1 MAKNA
6 MTKRKTLIFACFGIA
21 IGLCIGTVLK
31 NYRALEIV
39 KRCSL
44 KPNNQKTPYEI
55 IGLRPEDTIQNSQKN
70 LVFVGVMTAKNF
82 IEGRARAVYDTWGKE
97 VPGRIAFFSSEGSF
111 SDELP
116 VVGLKNVD
124 DRYPPQKKSFMMLYY
139 MYENFIDKFE
149 WFIRADDDVYIEPQK
164 LENFLRS
171 IDSSKPQ
178 FIGQAGKGNSEEFGL
193 LSLEFDE
200 NFCMGGPGVILSSE
214 TLRRVAPHI
223 PTCLKNLYST
233 HEDVEVGRCVQ
244 KFAGIPCTWN
254 YEMQYIMR
262 HNSSGRAAFT
272 GKLKRKEIHN
282 AISLHPIKQAPL
294 MYRLH
299 SYIQGLKA
307 EEMRQES
314 LMLHRDIKR
323 MAKYLEI
330 PDDSRYLVPGITL
343 IPEEENSKR
352 HIEDHNILGI
362 SPDLN
367 KYVPKTKED
376 LLEWSF
382 IARGLY
388 SIEHANP
395 KHKIDS
401 ATREGLEDVITEV
414 MENINNYSRQRGR
427 VIEFREL
434 LYGYSRLNT
443 LHGQDLIL
451 DLLLIYK
458 KYRGKKMTVPVRRHL
473 YVQRAFTGIFV
484 KEFEEDFYNT
494 TVQRSFFKH
503 ILNQGVEKLSNHFS
517 LPGILP
523 SSRTSSVG
531 ANSKIV
537 FVLPIAGRLSTFKRF
552 LDTYES
558 VAIAEDKNCDLLVVI
573 FGSQDEIRDH
583 LELLRQLKSRNI
595 YQQINYIQ
603 RQEDFSRGV
612 ALDTAAR
619 SSYIQDDNIILFI
632 DVDMVFKLETLQ
644 RIRMNTIQGSQVYL
658 PIVFSQYDPKRQ
670 QQEFIAPEEITNE
683 SGYFRQFGFGICAI
697 YKSDIMDESING
709 FDKDITGWGLE
720 DVKFLE
726 KIVKNGHQQNTFMV
740 NTAEVSEDYN
750 AKAAQLRRLS
760 IFRAPDPSLVHIYH
774 DISCDVNLEVAQ
786 YNMCLGTKAN
796 SVGSTKL
803 MESIFFN
810 SVDNLEFIK
819 EFNRRKEVR

>member
-1 MAKNA
+1 MLQHT
-6 MTKRKTLIFACFGIA
+6 MTKRKTLIIGCFGIA
-21 IGLCIGTVLK
+21 LGLCIGTVLK

-44 KPNNQKTPYEI
+44 RPTNLKTPNEI
-55 IGLRPEDTIQNSQKN
+55 IGLNDEDTIQNSQRN

-97 VPGRIAFFSSEGSF
+97 VPGRIAFFSSEGSY
-111 SDELP
+111 SEELP

-139 MYENFIDKFE
+139 MYEHYIDRFE
-149 WFIRADDDVYIEPQK
+149 WFIRADDDVYMEPDK
-164 LENFLRS
+164 LERFLRS

-254 YEMQYIMR
+254 YEMQYILR
-262 HNSSGRAAFT
+262 HNSSGRNAYT

-282 AISLHPIKQAPL
+282 AITLHPIKQAPL

-307 EEMRQES
+307 EELRQES
-314 LMLHRDIKR
+314 LLLHRDIKR
-323 MAKYLEI
+323 MAKYLEV
-330 PDDSRYLVPGITL
+330 PDESTFMVPSVSPAAVPDTDNG
-343 IPEEENSKR
+343 KR
-352 HIEDHNILGI
+352 HFEDHNILGI
-362 SPDLN
+362 SPELN
-367 KYVPKTKED
+367 KFVPESTAD
-376 LLEWSF
+376 LLDWSF
-382 IARGLY
+382 IARSLY
-388 SIEHANP
+388 SAGSANP
-395 KHKIDS
+395 KQKIDS
-401 ATREGLEDVITEV
+401 AMREGLEDVITEV
-414 MENINNYSRQRGR
+414 MENINYYSRQRGR

-434 LYGYSRLNT
+434 LYGYHRLDA

-484 KEFEEDFYNT
+484 KELDEDFYNVT
-494 TVQRSFFKH
+494 LQQSLLGSLLHNSMAR
-503 ILNQGVEKLSNHFS
+503 LSSHFTMAS
-517 LPGILP
+517 NLLTPP
-523 SSRTSSVG
+523 PD
-531 ANSKIV
+531 KIV
-537 FVLPIAGRLSTFKRF
+537 FVLPIAGRLATFERF
-552 LDTYES
+552 LLTYERICIDTPS
-558 VAIAEDKNCDLLVVI
+558 QHCDLLVVI
-573 FGSQDEIRDH
+573 FGPPEELREH
-583 LELLRQLKSRNI
+583 LRLLTDLRSRHI
-595 YQQINYIQ
+595 YKQINYIQ
-603 RQEDFSRGV
+603 RSGQFSRGV
-612 ALDTAAR
+612 ALDIAAR
-619 SSYIQDDNIILFI
+619 SSYIQQQDIILFI
-632 DVDMVFKLETLQ
+632 DVDMVFGVETLQ
-644 RIRMNTIQGSQVYL
+644 RVRMHTQRGRQVYL
-658 PIVFSQYDPKRQ
+658 PIVFSQYDPKRRGAGSST
-670 QQEFIAPEEITNE
+670 ESLPIDDE

-697 YKSDIMDESING
+697 YKSDILDEDING

-726 KIVKNGHQQNTFMV
+726 KIVRVGTRQRGFLV
-740 NTAEVSEDYN
+740 NTAEVPLDYN
-750 AKAAQLRRLS
+750 EAAEQWRRLTV
-760 IFRAPDPSLVHIYH
+760 FRAPDPTLVHIYH
-774 DISCDVNLEVAQ
+774 DISCDVQLDAPQ

-796 SVGSTKL
+796 SLGSTRL
-803 MESIFFN
+803 MEQLFFN
-810 SVDNLEFIK
+810 NQQNVEFIA
-819 EFNRRKEVR
+819 EFNRQRQQTR